1 MLQDDGFVA
10 KILVPDGEKDISV
23 GTPLILLVDDE
34 SAVEKFK
41 DYKPSGAPAAAKSG
55 EAPKQEEPPSAPG
68 THCTA
73 ATQSLKL

>member
-1 MLQDDGFVA
+1 MPQDDGFVA

-41 DYKPSGAPAAAKSG
+41 DYKPSGAPAAAKSD